1 MPSVRRR
8 PPVPPARFT
17 RRAEAAGPGHRP
29 AAGRRGAQA
38 AGQPFSAAWFAARA
52 WRRARCRGRDR
63 ERSCRGA
70 AAAGAAAAGQPAV
83 AAFDGQPEQHR
94 RRHCRPA
101 GRPGRRTPGGAE
113 PSAGCSGRT
122 RRGRP
127 QGRRLAAV
135 RAGLAERQG
144 TGADPGRRQDH
155 GEHRADRRQGGAQL
169 GDLQRR
175 PQHHRGLPAARR
187 LGSAQPGQR
196 PQRAAQPD
204 PGADQ
209 GRRHGDAGQ
218 PQRRGVFRQ
227 QPGGR
232 AQPDGGGGEH
242 LGRTVP
248 SARLYYDNA
257 GSRPTFTDAA
267 GAVRVEQGAQLRT
280 AAPSGST
287 RGGGYVLL
295 LGSEV
300 DNAGSIVTPKGQTVL
315 SAGDNS
321 SSAVARAPTAT

>member
-1 MPSVRRR
+1 MPSRSPSSARSSRALYAPRLKPLAQAIALLLVAGAPRPPGSRSAPPGSPPRARRR
-8 PPVPPARFT
+8 
-17 RRAEAAGPGHRP
+17 AALPGR
-29 AAGRRGAQA
+29 
-38 AGQPFSAAWFAARA
+38 
-52 WRRARCRGRDR
+52 RDR

-113 PSAGCSGRT
+113 SPAGCSGRA

-187 LGSAQPGQR
+187 LG
-196 PQRAAQPD
+196 AAPTGSTT
-204 PGADQ
+204 PARGPARSR
-209 GRRHGDAGQ
+209 GR
-218 PQRRGVFRQ
+218 
-227 QPGGR
+227 
-232 AQPDGGGGEH
+232 
-242 LGRTVP
+242 
-248 SARLYYDNA
+248 
-257 GSRPTFTDAA
+257 SRPT
-267 GAVRVEQGAQLRT
+267 
-280 AAPSGST
+280 
-287 RGGGYVLL
+287 
-295 LGSEV
+295 
-300 DNAGSIVTPKGQTVL
+300 
-315 SAGDNS
+315 
-321 SSAVARAPTAT
+321 AR